1 MEKTEWTFWPANIWK
16 KASSKINLTGF
27 LSCGMV
33 CYRCQTENG
42 ILVPC
47 KNRYPG
53 FVWPQLFLNLSILSV
68 DQTNGLTF
76 SVWRS
81 HRFPI
86 FLIGHIKC
94 CKRQMERLINSYSD
108 SALTWTIWSF
118 GLVTV
123 VCFYHYSTQGFI
135 SHPRVHRHAYELAQV
150 HSTVPCSRDSG
161 QGCPEIGAVSAK
173 APGTLIA
180 LSFYLCA
187 NSAEGFAFWS
197 FNMSQYV
204 QLKYVSMAG
213 SKYPNR
219 G

>member
-135 SHPRVHRHAYELAQV
+135 SHPRVHRHAYE
-150 HSTVPCSRDSG
+150 
-161 QGCPEIGAVSAK
+161 
-173 APGTLIA
+173 
-180 LSFYLCA
+180 
-187 NSAEGFAFWS
+187 
-197 FNMSQYV
+197 
-204 QLKYVSMAG
+204 
-213 SKYPNR
+213 
-219 G
+219 